1 MKALSFWII
10 FCLPVF
16 IFSQENRTLI
26 SGTIRNDTL
35 GIENAHV
42 INKTS
47 NKGSITNKLGQFK
60 ISAKKGDTLI
70 ISDIQY
76 QGVIIVLNARQIKD
90 ANLDIELEVLTN
102 ELEEVVLRQYGNMAK
117 ELGLPNA
124 GKKPLSK
131 VERNL
136 NAYSQKSTP
145 MVILQ
150 ALLFKPGGIDDI
162 YNIVSGNR
170 KRDRKLK
177 KLLDEDFRQEQN
189 NTIGTQI
196 RAYLKD
202 DFFIKEVKIPEE
214 LIEPYIRYCMSK
226 GLPRLYREERLIEVI
241 DIFLKN
247 KEEFMKWN
255 AEDFPE

>member
-1 MKALSFWII
+1 MRALCFWMIICLPIWALS
-10 FCLPVF
+10 
-16 IFSQENRTLI
+16 QEDRSLI
-26 SGTIRNDTL
+26 SGTVRSDTL
-35 GIENAHV
+35 LVENAHV

-47 NKGSITNKLGQFK
+47 QKGSITNGSGVFR
-60 ISAKKGDTLI
+60 ISARAGDTLI

-76 QGVIIVLNARQIKD
+76 HGKILVLDREQMD
-90 ANLDIELEVLTN
+90 LPHLDIELEELSH
-102 ELEEVVLRQYGNMAK
+102 ELEEVVLKQYGNMAG

-136 NAYSQKSTP
+136 NAYSQQSTP

-162 YNIVSGNR
+162 YNIISGNR

-177 KLLDEDFRQEQN
+177 ALMDEDLRKEQDKS
-189 NTIGTQI
+189 IASQI
-196 RAYLKD
+196 REYLKD
-202 DFFIKEVKIPEE
+202 EFFLEEVKVPEE
-214 LIEPYIRYCMSK
+214 LIDSYILFCMPK
-226 GLPRLYREERLIEVI
+226 GLARLYGEGRFIEVI

-247 KEEFMKWN
+247 REEFMAWN
-255 AEDFPE
+255 REEVPE